1 MQKPFDHLLD
11 IVKAEHKQAK
21 ETRIVQTADPP
32 QSHEYSEPCVF
43 SLDGVFRDHTLVI

>member
-32 QSHEYSEPCVF
+32 QSHEYSEPMCF
-43 SLDGVFRDHTLVI
+43 QLGRSFP